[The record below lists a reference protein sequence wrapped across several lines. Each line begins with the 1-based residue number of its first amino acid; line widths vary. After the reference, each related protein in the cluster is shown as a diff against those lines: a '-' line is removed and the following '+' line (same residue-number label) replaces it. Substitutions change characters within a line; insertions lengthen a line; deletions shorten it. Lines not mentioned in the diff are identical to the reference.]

1 MERERGGGRVGE
13 IGREVGK
20 AKGGKEERMD
30 RDEQGLEGEM
40 VGERVEK
47 RGGKGG
53 VCM

>member
-1 MERERGGGRVGE
+1 MGERVRLEE
-13 IGREVGK
+13 KWGK
-20 AKGGKEERMD
+20 RMEERMD